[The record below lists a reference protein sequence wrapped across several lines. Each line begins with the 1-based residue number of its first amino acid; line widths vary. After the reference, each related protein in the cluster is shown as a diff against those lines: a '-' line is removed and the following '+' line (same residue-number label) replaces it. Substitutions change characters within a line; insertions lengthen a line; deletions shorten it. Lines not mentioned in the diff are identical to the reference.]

1 MCVYVCT
8 YVCRCVHIDN
18 SSIVQFLYNV
28 SLIEEKGWRE
38 RCFFFK
44 SGISLPHTYH
54 THTTPHACAC
64 LNGMRSRAK
73 RFTSLYRVLSRTA
86 PSLRK
91 QKTTT
96 KETKT
101 WLWRAR
107 RRNHPPAGLWSAFP
121 FDAYPVY
128 IVLLHIA
135 QFFFHQHGLYVASVT
150 QCYAAFFLF
159 RLSVT

>member
-1 MCVYVCT
+1 MCSPSKKKTVVQCMCVYVCT

-107 RRNHPPAGLWSAFP
+107 RRNHPPQDCEVRFLSMHTQCTLCCC
-121 FDAYPVY
+121 
-128 IVLLHIA
+128 ILHN
-135 QFFFHQHGLYVASVT
+135 FFFINTDYMLHQ
-150 QCYAAFFLF
+150 
-159 RLSVT
+159 